1 MHLFDYVK
9 VDFLARDGDGLILQC
24 DEKLSGRN
32 WVEAWVAGETIHIR
46 LEIVSEL
53 GVEDEETPAY
63 LATQMA
69 ETLTQL
75 CGRLERQPMK
85 HFYQATI
92 RRPKEFAPLL
102 DVLLEPAPHPVEH
115 RARTRIGHHIRVM
128 SADLP
133 GYRGTVR
140 NISDKGI
147 GLDLSGPIQKGKK
160 VSLRLEPDGGRDLP
174 FDIEAE
180 VCWCNPTR
188 SDIQGRAPDEAGR
201 AHAFEA
207 GLRYL
212 PLTREAELNLR
223 AFLESFKGAEQD

>member
-9 VDFLARDGDGLILQC
+9 ADLLARDGDGLILQC
-24 DEKLSGRN
+24 DENLSGRH

-46 LEIVSEL
+46 LQIVAEL
-53 GVEDEETPAY
+53 GVEDEDTPLY
-63 LATQMA
+63 LAIQMA

-75 CGRLERQPMK
+75 CRRLERPPMK

-92 RRPKEFAPLL
+92 RRPLEFAPLL

-115 RARTRIGHHIRVM
+115 RARTRIGHHIRAM
-128 SADLP
+128 SAELP

-140 NISDKGI
+140 NISEKGI
-147 GLDLSGPIQKGKK
+147 GLDLAGPIQKGQK
-160 VSLRLEPDGGRDLP
+160 VALRLEPDGGRDVP

-188 SDIQGRAPDEAGR
+188 PEIQGRAPDEAGR

-212 PLTREAELNLR
+212 PMTREGEVSLR
-223 AFLESFKGAEQD
+223 VFLESFDGAEH